1 MVISIVVFI
10 VTRLAPGDPALML
23 LGPTAT
29 PSALEQAR
37 ADLGLDQPLYMQY
50 VNFLRAAF
58 HGDLGRS
65 FMTKQPVIEALKSA
79 LPPTFELAL
88 AAFGLSVLIGI
99 PLGIVSAVKRG
110 GLVDN
115 LIRILSVAWFSIPV
129 FWSGL
134 MLILLFSVYLRWFPP
149 FGHGTPMHLVLPAFS
164 LALVSIGM
172 LTRMT
177 RSSVLEVLDEDYVR
191 TARAKGLVERA
202 VIFRHVLKNAML
214 PVVTVLGL
222 QFGTLLSGAV
232 LTESVFARP
241 GLGRLLVDAIFA
253 RDYPVIR
260 VGILTVALIVIL
272 VNLLTDLTYLV
283 LDPRVQYE

>member
-1 MVISIVVFI
+1 VVISIVVFI

-29 PSALEQAR
+29 PLALEQAR
-37 ADLGLDQPLYMQY
+37 ADLGLDQPLYVQY

-65 FMTKQPVIEALKSA
+65 FMTKQPVTEALKSA

-88 AAFGLSVLIGI
+88 AAFGLSALIGI
-99 PLGIVSAVKRG
+99 PLGIASAVKRG
-110 GLVDN
+110 GLADN

-134 MLILLFSVYLRWFPP
+134 MLILLFSVHLRWFPP
-149 FGHGTPMHLVLPAFS
+149 FGHGTPMHLVLPASS